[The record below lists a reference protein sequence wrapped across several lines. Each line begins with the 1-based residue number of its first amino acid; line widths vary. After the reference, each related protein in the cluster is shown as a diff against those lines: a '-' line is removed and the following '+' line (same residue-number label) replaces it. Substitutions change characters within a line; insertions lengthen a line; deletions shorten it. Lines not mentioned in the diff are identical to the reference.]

1 MAMDLDRQQILNLL
15 TDAKPFLQ
23 NRYKLQEIALFGSYA
38 RNEETAES
46 DVDLMVV
53 ENTKSFR
60 DYSAMYHYVSSLFT
74 GKKVQMVSKNAIK
87 PQYFERLKSDLVY
100 V

>member
-1 MAMDLDRQQILNLL
+1 MNKQHILNLL
-15 TDAKPFLQ
+15 TEVKPYLQ
-23 NRYKLQEIALFGSYA
+23 EKYKLQEIALFGSYA

-46 DVDLMVV
+46 DVDLMVE
-53 ENTKSFR
+53 ENTNSFR
-60 DYSAMYHYVSSLFT
+60 DYSAMYHFVASLFE

-87 PQYFERLKSDLVY
+87 PKYFERLKADLVY

>member
-1 MAMDLDRQQILNLL
+1 MDLNRQHILDLL

-23 NRYKLQEIALFGSYA
+23 QKYKLQEIALFGSYA
-38 RNEETAES
+38 RNEENSNS

-53 ENTKSFR
+53 ENTNSFR
-60 DYSAMYHYVSSLFT
+60 DYSAMYHFVSSLFK
-74 GKKVQMVSKNAIK
+74 GIKVQMVSKNAIK
-87 PQYFERLKSDLVY
+87 PQYFERLKSDLIY